1 MAGTRSTDAGW
12 GGPRVPSPGKLTL
25 KHQPL
30 QPSLGPRRKRFLSSE
45 VCRNGGSGFRGA
57 INMTEVTLRVHLT
70 GAWNESY
77 SLGVPWSRGIRCV
90 EGNQAKRGTH
100 PHAFVPLVLSAPL
113 CTTSPRHPFP
123 VPGSAGLPIL
133 CSCIMLSLLFLG

>member
-1 MAGTRSTDAGW
+1 MVD
-12 GGPRVPSPGKLTL
+12 RV
-25 KHQPL
+25 
-30 QPSLGPRRKRFLSSE
+30 
-45 VCRNGGSGFRGA
+45 SGGA

-113 CTTSPRHPFP
+113 CATSPRHPFR

-133 CSCIMLSLLFLG
+133 CSRIMLSLLFLGQEPSKASHSPLFQEAFPDHTFINTKSQTTIMNKLFSYHVF